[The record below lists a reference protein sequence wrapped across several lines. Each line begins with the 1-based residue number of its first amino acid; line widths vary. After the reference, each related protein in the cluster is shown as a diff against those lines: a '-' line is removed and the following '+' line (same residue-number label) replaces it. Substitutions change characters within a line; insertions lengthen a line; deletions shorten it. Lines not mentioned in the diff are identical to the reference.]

1 MIRTALFSAFLLFL
15 TISGSSQ
22 SLIRAQELISGSKDF
37 TGAQVRI
44 NQDVRVDSMLTRNIN
59 ANRDYKG
66 IDGFRIQIY
75 RGSTRNAREEANKA
89 KADFISEF
97 PELNSYL
104 RFDQPNFFK
113 VRVGDYRTKHDA
125 YPDYVRIRKKFP
137 NAYIVNDIINF
148 PELEK

>member
-1 MIRTALFSAFLLFL
+1 MLFL
-15 TISGSSQ
+15 RHDQNGIIFCIFIVPHNQ
-22 SLIRAQELISGSKDF
+22 REFLVFIRAQELISGSKDF

-97 PELNSYL
+97 PELNSIP
-104 RFDQPNFFK
+104 Q
-113 VRVGDYRTKHDA
+113 VRPAQLFQGEGR
-125 YPDYVRIRKKFP
+125 
-137 NAYIVNDIINF
+137 
-148 PELEK
+148 